1 MPEEIPNPHDR
12 FFKEL
17 FSQQETAVD
26 FVRYYLP
33 EDFVE
38 TLDLTQLEIVKES
51 FIDEE
56 LRQYF
61 SDLLIKVRLKRGGE
75 VFIYILLE
83 HKSSPDDMVAL
94 QLLTYLVQIWR
105 PNLSTRTKP
114 LPLVFPVV
122 FYHGDGE
129 WNVSR
134 TFQSLF
140 DFTGLEALHELTP
153 EFKHLICDL
162 SKLEVTAGGPRL
174 RAGLTTLKYVFSTEL
189 PSRLREIFETIKQ
202 LPEPLIMEYIKTVL
216 TYLSP
221 ITGKISPETAKAA
234 LEAALPEKEGS
245 IMQSL
250 AETWIQEGMEK
261 GEQKGVARQT
271 LRMLHRKFGILEAE
285 LQERIRSLT
294 IEQLENLG
302 DALLDL
308 QSKESLLAWLQTNAS
323 VESIHPRELEELE
336 VR

>member
-1 MPEEIPNPHDR
+1 
-12 FFKEL
+12 
-17 FSQQETAVD
+17 
-26 FVRYYLP
+26 VRYYLP

-38 TLDLTQLEIVKES
+38 TLDLTDLEIVKES

-61 SDLLIKVRLKRGGE
+61 SDLLIKVRLKQGGE

-94 QLLTYLVQIWR
+94 QLLVYLAQIWR
-105 PNLSTRTKP
+105 PNLRTRTKP

-122 FYHGDGE
+122 FYHGDKE

-134 TFQSLF
+134 SFQSLF
-140 DFTGLEALHELTP
+140 DFTGLEALRELTP
-153 EFKHLICDL
+153 EFKHLLCDL

-174 RAGLTTLKYVFSTEL
+174 RAGLTTLKYVFSAEL
-189 PSRLREIFETIKQ
+189 TSRLREIFETIKQ
-202 LPEPLIMEYIKTVL
+202 LPEALIMEYIETVL

-221 ITGKISPETAKAA
+221 KTGKISPETAIA
-234 LEAALPEKEGS
+234 EIEVVFPDKEGS

-261 GEQKGVARQT
+261 GLEKGEQKGVAKQT

-285 LQERIRSLT
+285 LQERIRSLA

-323 VESIHPRELEELE
+323 VESTHPRKLEEIE
-336 VR
+336 EMKPEAQP